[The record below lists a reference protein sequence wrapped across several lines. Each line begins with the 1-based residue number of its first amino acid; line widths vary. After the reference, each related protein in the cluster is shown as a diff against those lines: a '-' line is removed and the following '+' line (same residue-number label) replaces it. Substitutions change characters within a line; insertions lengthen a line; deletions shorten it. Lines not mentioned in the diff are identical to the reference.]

1 MRGEFG
7 YLRLALA
14 AGLLTGLGETGLL
27 LIKRFAR
34 DRFITVGEHSFWM
47 APIAD
52 GLLFVALAAV
62 FLLLTRR
69 LTPVRRDR
77 WYAVLLVGL
86 SLMTM
91 LTLWGRFYP
100 VASMLLSLGIA
111 LRAAGL
117 FSRRLAQLE
126 RWGIRAVPMMLVL
139 VFLIAAAV
147 MGERKWKERHAVG
160 PGSTEPHPNLLLI
173 ILDTVRAF
181 NLSLYG
187 HERPTTPQLERWSSH
202 ATVFERALAPSS
214 WTLPSHSGMFTGR
227 WQTELSV
234 LFTRRLDGTYP
245 TLAEALRDAG
255 YATGGFVANL
265 IYTSRES
272 GLARGFA
279 RYSDFELTF
288 GAFLR
293 SATLTRKIVDRPRI
307 RWFLNRWHPALWKPA
322 HRVTSEALDWISE
335 REGRPWFAFLNYMEA
350 HDPENTPAP
359 YDTLFGLPSRL
370 LYWKDLTIQPVPPPE
385 IRARMVQ
392 GYDGAIAFLDAHIG
406 GLLDSLKARG
416 QLENTIVIIS
426 SDHGE
431 EFGEHGRLGHG
442 ITLYRTA
449 IQVPLVILA
458 PRCEDHGHRE
468 NAPVSLQDLPATV
481 MDLLRIRQH
490 PFPGASFAG
499 LICDPS
505 AEPGSHPLFSVLR
518 ESARPGSPTLV
529 TVAADSLQYIS
540 AGDTLEELYNID
552 RDPLEQTNLAGTA
565 EGAAQIARLRPL
577 ADSIRNLPQGGPRP

>member
-1 MRGEFG
+1 
-7 YLRLALA
+7 
-14 AGLLTGLGETGLL
+14 
-27 LIKRFAR
+27 
-34 DRFITVGEHSFWM
+34 
-47 APIAD
+47 
-52 GLLFVALAAV
+52 
-62 FLLLTRR
+62 
-69 LTPVRRDR
+69 
-77 WYAVLLVGL
+77 
-86 SLMTM
+86 
-91 LTLWGRFYP
+91 
-100 VASMLLSLGIA
+100 
-111 LRAAGL
+111 
-117 FSRRLAQLE
+117 
-126 RWGIRAVPMMLVL
+126 
-139 VFLIAAAV
+139 
-147 MGERKWKERHAVG
+147 
-160 PGSTEPHPNLLLI
+160 
-173 ILDTVRAF
+173 
-181 NLSLYG
+181 
-187 HERPTTPQLERWSSH
+187 
-202 ATVFERALAPSS
+202 
-214 WTLPSHSGMFTGR
+214 MFTGR